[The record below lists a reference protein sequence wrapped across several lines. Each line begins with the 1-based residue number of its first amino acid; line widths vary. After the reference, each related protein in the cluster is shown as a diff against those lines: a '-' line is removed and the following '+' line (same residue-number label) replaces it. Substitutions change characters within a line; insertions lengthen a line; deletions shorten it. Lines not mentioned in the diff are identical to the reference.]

1 MEGRNSSRPDV
12 LAAIAARD
20 LEALGAALAGGGDPN
35 QRGAGGEPALSHAAW
50 NGEPA
55 MVTALLQAG
64 ATVGAASDGGNTA
77 LMHAAARGYL
87 EVVRLLL
94 AGGAEPSHR
103 NKWKLSA
110 GDWAQW
116 PENAAEIEAE
126 LTRGG

>member
-1 MEGRNSSRPDV
+1 MSQSDV

-35 QRGAGGEPALSHAAW
+35 QRGAGAEPALSHAAW

-64 ATVGAASDGGNTA
+64 AEVDAASDGGNTA
-77 LMHAAARGYL
+77 LMHAAARGQL

-103 NKWKLSA
+103 NKWDLAA

>member
-1 MEGRNSSRPDV
+1 MSDSDV

-20 LEALGAALAGGGDPN
+20 PDALGAALAAGGDPN
-35 QRGAGGEPALSHAAW
+35 QRGAGAEPALSHATW
-50 NGEPA
+50 IGEPA

-64 ATVGAASDGGNTA
+64 AAVDATSDGGNTA
-77 LMHAAARGYL
+77 LMHAAARGQL

-116 PENAAEIEAE
+116 PENAVEIEAE

>member
-1 MEGRNSSRPDV
+1 MEGRNSSRSDV

-35 QRGAGGEPALSHAAW
+35 QRGAGAEPALSHAAW

-64 ATVGAASDGGNTA
+64 AEVDAASDGGNTA
-77 LMHAAARGYL
+77 LMHAAARGQL

-103 NKWKLSA
+103 NKWDLAA